1 MAIFDVP
8 CPIKFHFEGSL
19 KMQLATYLVIRQT
32 GLHALFM
39 LAMTCRNHHGSRKF
53 GVAHGKFI
61 LSGKDKIQLFAPP
74 IAKLILYIFWFWWW
88 IWWWWPALILGFV
101 WVVALY
107 EVREDGQG
115 NSTGHLV
122 EDSGA
127 WRPGACSWTR
137 STFPEKVYF
146 HKKKESY
153 ELADN
158 KATMVDDGDDG
169 VLDVLDARVLLDGE
183 FLHDLEPEDLYR
195 EARVQYVP
203 T

>member
-1 MAIFDVP
+1 M
-8 CPIKFHFEGSL
+8 
-19 KMQLATYLVIRQT
+19 LAT
-32 GLHALFM
+32 
-39 LAMTCRNHHGSRKF
+39 TCREHHGSRRF
-53 GVAHGKFI
+53 GVADGKFV
-61 LSGKDKIQLFAPP
+61 LSGAGKIQLFAPP

-88 IWWWWPALILGFV
+88 IWWNWPALILGFV

-107 EVREDGQG
+107 EVREDDQG

-137 STFPEKVYF
+137 STFHKTVYF

-153 ELADN
+153 EAANN
-158 KATMVDDGDDG
+158 KAMEVDDDGGDDG
-169 VLDVLDARVLLDGE
+169 RVLDVLDARVLLDRE
-183 FLHDLEPEDLYR
+183 FLHDHEPMDLYR
-195 EARVQYVP
+195 AARAQYVP

>member
-1 MAIFDVP
+1 
-8 CPIKFHFEGSL
+8 
-19 KMQLATYLVIRQT
+19 MQLATYLVIRQT

-39 LAMTCRNHHGSRKF
+39 LAMTCRDRHGSRKF
-53 GVAHGKFI
+53 GVADDGKFI

-137 STFPEKVYF
+137 STFHKTVYF
-146 HKKKESY
+146 HKTKESY

-169 VLDVLDARVLLDGE
+169 VLDVLDARVLLDPE
-183 FLHDLEPEDLYR
+183 LLHDHEPMDLYR

>member
-1 MAIFDVP
+1 
-8 CPIKFHFEGSL
+8 
-19 KMQLATYLVIRQT
+19 MQLAVYLVIRQT

-39 LAMTCRNHHGSRKF
+39 LATTCRNHHGSRKF

-88 IWWWWPALILGFV
+88 IWWYWPALILGFV

-107 EVREDGQG
+107 EVREDDQG

-122 EDSGA
+122 DDSGA

-137 STFPEKVYF
+137 STFHKTVYF
-146 HKKKESY
+146 HKTKESY
-153 ELADN
+153 EAADN

-169 VLDVLDARVLLDGE
+169 VLDVLDASVLLSRE
-183 FLHDLEPEDLYR
+183 FLHDHEPADLYQA
-195 EARVQYVP
+195 ARAVYVP